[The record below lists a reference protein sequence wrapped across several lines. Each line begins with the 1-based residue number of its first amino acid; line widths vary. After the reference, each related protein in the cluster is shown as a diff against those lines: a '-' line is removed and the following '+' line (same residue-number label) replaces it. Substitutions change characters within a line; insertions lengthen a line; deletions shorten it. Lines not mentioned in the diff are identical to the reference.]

1 MPVASSVRYRVSAW
15 STWIRV
21 EPVTPLLSA
30 VTVYTPGVW
39 GAVKRPLALTA
50 PSGED
55 QVISPGSSS
64 MGYQPVSMEETVHW
78 VVAPGRRVRLL
89 GVT

>member
-1 MPVASSVRYRVSAW
+1 MSAW

-39 GAVKRPLALTA
+39 GGGEEAAGAHCPFR
-50 PSGED
+50 ED

-64 MGYQPVSMEETVHW
+64 MGYQPVSMAETVHW

-89 GVT
+89 GGHIGGAGLVGWG

>member
-1 MPVASSVRYRVSAW
+1 M
-15 STWIRV
+15 
-21 EPVTPLLSA
+21 
-30 VTVYTPGVW
+30 
-39 GAVKRPLALTA
+39 KRPLALTA

-64 MGYQPVSMEETVHW
+64 MGYQPVSMAVTVHW